1 MSRRINLIGIFAIT
15 GVCILLILATNHFN
29 TDNIDEYKPNN
40 LMKNKFRKYYATN
53 VQQQQ
58 VTQNLSVSI
67 EDILNYQRQQI
78 AEELSNYEYPSGK
91 FGVEANNLQELTP
104 ETNGNPMRSL
114 IITTWRSGSTF
125 LGDILNAMPGN
136 FYHYEPLLTFDIIQI
151 RGPPH
156 DKPAINLLKKL
167 LKCNYTDMNEYLEFG
182 QTHNY
187 LFTHNSRLWNQ
198 CHLFPNFCYQPKFL
212 ESFCKLFP
220 LQSMKVVRLRM
231 DIAAR
236 LLEDPSL
243 NVRIV
248 LLIRDPRGFLQ
259 SRKHRIWCPGNP
271 DCDNPNIACKDMVS
285 DFKATVELSKK
296 YPMTFKAVRY
306 EDLSLSP
313 FEVTQDIL
321 QFYGLP
327 FDDKV
332 TEFLETH
339 TKANVGGVSSTFR
352 DSKSAPFHW
361 AKELS
366 FNEVKYIQ
374 DSCKEAMQQWG
385 YKEASNASELLR
397 NFNPLL
403 PFPDL

>member
-1 MSRRINLIGIFAIT
+1 MSRRVNLIGIFAIT

-40 LMKNKFRKYYATN
+40 LIKNKFRKYYATN

-212 ESFCKLFP
+212 ESFCNLFP

-313 FEVTQDIL
+313 FEVTQEIL

-332 TEFLETH
+332 SEFLETH